1 MSGQLIPQLLFQ
13 GWSPNGGFLSGGL
26 LYTYQAG
33 TNIPAT
39 VYGDPGLTG
48 ALTNPVILNSLGE
61 ALIYLTPGQAYK
73 FNLTDSNGNQI
84 PGYPVDQVNSALSF
98 PSVGSNIVP
107 SVNNFYTLG
116 TSAFSWA
123 AVYVNGAPVPSYPIS
138 ASETAASVI
147 PTALQYIWGN
157 VLRYGADPTGTADS
171 TTAINNAL
179 LSNASVYIPSGTYLT
194 SASLNVQSNQTVHG
208 DGSQSIITCA
218 NGAIINFSLSSIT
231 RSFIRDLKISVTG
244 TGFVGETAGIYLL
257 NATYCVTE
265 SVEMVGCNWSG
276 VWLDAA
282 SNYNTVRK
290 CYFHGFSE
298 PAGSG
303 GDVRI
308 YSAHGAGTT
317 APSYNIIEDNI
328 MYGGGGFG
336 VGIEDPDS
344 ATVAAGFPRFNL
356 VQGNRVGAHLTYGL
370 LNYMPGGVGAPS
382 INSGNQFINNYIENI
397 SGLCPTNN
405 SSGAGIYQV
414 GVGGGGT
421 QIIGNEIVNCCTNTM
436 NRSLAPGG
444 IGISGLPTGLTP
456 PVIMGNTISNMSQ
469 GDGILIVSCLGST
482 IVEGN
487 SIAMPSSNN
496 GTGPGGATMQG
507 NGLRLEASS
516 NITVG
521 PNTVQTFCPG
531 SALFIY
537 ANGINN
543 NNISISGG
551 NYSNFATGTGNPLQT
566 AQNGGFSVTQLQITG
581 ALFSSLTSADA
592 LSLSAVIVGALVG
605 CTGASSTGSGLFIN
619 ASTFIRVTGGDYST
633 GTGSVAIATGGTCTR
648 SFIDKSCYFGA
659 VSSLINNA
667 GTGCIIE
674 WYVAN
679 STIPTTGTFAVG
691 DHAIPIAPAVG
702 SPKGWFTTVAGT
714 PGTQSSEGN
723 L

>member
-26 LYTYQAG
+26 LFTYAAG

-98 PSVGSNIVP
+98 PSV
-107 SVNNFYTLG
+107 NNFYTLG
-116 TSAFSWA
+116 TPTFSWA

-179 LSNASVYIPSGTYLT
+179 LSNASVYIPSGTYLI

-218 NGAIINFSLSSIT
+218 NGAITNFSLSSIT
-231 RSFIRDLKISVTG
+231 RAFIRDLKISVTG
-244 TGFVGETAGIYLL
+244 TGFVGEAAGIYLL
-257 NATYCVTE
+257 NATYCVIE

-276 VWLDAA
+276 VWMDAA

-317 APSYNIIEDNI
+317 APAYNIIEDNV

-344 ATVAAGFPRFNL
+344 ASQASGFPQHNL
-356 VQGNRVGAHLTYGL
+356 VQGNRIGAHLTYGM
-370 LNYMPGGVGAPS
+370 LNYMPGNSAPS
-382 INSGNQFINNYIENI
+382 TNTGNQFIGNYVENI

-405 SSGAGIYQV
+405 SSGAGFYQV
-414 GVGGGGT
+414 GVGGGAT
-421 QIIGNEIVNCCTNTM
+421 QVIGNEFVNCCTNTM
-436 NRSLAPGG
+436 NRSLAPAG
-444 IGISGLPTGLTP
+444 IGIAGLPTGLTP
-456 PVIMGNTISNMSQ
+456 PVIMGNTVTNMTQ
-469 GDGILIVSCLGST
+469 GDGILITSCLGPT

-487 SIAMPSSNN
+487 SVTMPSNNN
-496 GTGPGGATMQG
+496 GTGPGGSTMQG
-507 NGLRLEASS
+507 NGININASS
-516 NITVG
+516 SVTLG
-521 PNTVQTFCPG
+521 PNTVQMFGPG
-531 SALFIY
+531 AGLLVFAAGVNC
-537 ANGINN
+537 ANVSVN
-543 NNISISGG
+543 GG
-551 NYSNFATGTGNPLQT
+551 SYSNFATGTGNPVQT
-566 AQNGGFSVTQLQITG
+566 AQTGGFNVTQFQMTG
-581 ALFSSLTSADA
+581 VTCSSLTSADA
-592 LSLSAVIVGALVG
+592 FNLSAIISGTLVG
-605 CTGASSTGSGLFIN
+605 CTGASSTGRGLFIN
-619 ASTFIRVTGGDYST
+619 ACQVVRVTGGEYST
-633 GTGSVAIATGGTCTR
+633 SGTVAIGTGGTCTG
-648 SFIDKSCYFGA
+648 SFIDKSCFFGA
-659 VSSLINNA
+659 ASGLIHNA